1 MDAIECGPTFS
12 ASLDQVIGLMAG
24 GSGAFNGAVEGAEDS
39 ESGGRLAVA
48 TLNVGPLD
56 SVIGVAASGSTPY
69 VKGLLREAAER
80 GALTG
85 SVTCAPNAPI
95 SGLAQHPIEIVTGP
109 EVIMGSTRLKAGTA
123 QKMALNMITTGVMV
137 RVGRTFDNLMTDMRI
152 SNAKLSERA
161 VVIVSEAT
169 GLPMAEARTLLERCN
184 GEMKTAIVCA
194 LKGITP
200 DEARRWLTDTK
211 GSLNRIQETS

>member
-1 MDAIECGPTFS
+1 
-12 ASLDQVIGLMAG
+12 MAG
-24 GSGAFNGAVEGAEDS
+24 GSGAFTGAVEAAEDS

-48 TLNVGPLD
+48 TLNVGSLD

-85 SVTCAPNAPI
+85 SIACAPNAPI
-95 SGLAQHPIEIVTGP
+95 SGLAQHPIEVVTGP
-109 EVIMGSTRLKAGTA
+109 EVITGSTRLKAGTA
-123 QKMALNMITTGVMV
+123 QKMVLNMITTGVMV
-137 RVGRTFDNLMTDMRI
+137 RVGRTFNNLMTDMRI
-152 SNAKLSERA
+152 TNAKLSERA

-194 LKGITP
+194 LKSVAP
-200 DEARRWLTDTK
+200 DEARQRLAEAK
-211 GSLNRIQETS
+211 GNLNQI